1 MTDVKAPTRS
11 RENTRQRLM
20 DAAMEV
26 FAEVGLDAASVEAIC
41 DRAGFTRGAFY
52 SNFDTKDELFLQ
64 LAARVASDRVS
75 AVQGR
80 IGELVAAGT
89 DGFDDDEIAGLLEQ
103 VLDVGILSRSDV
115 LLMSEIRL
123 RSLRD
128 ADVARALL
136 VQDAELRRTVAQ
148 MITGIAALKGAQLQM
163 DADEA
168 ARLMLTVWESAA
180 VSAVIAGVADDSRAG
195 VEALRATTGARL
207 AEVAHFVLC

>member
-64 LAARVASDRVS
+64 LAARVASDRVT
-75 AVQGR
+75 AVQAR

-89 DGFDDDEIAGLLEQ
+89 DGFDEGEIAGLLEQ
-103 VLDVGILSRSDV
+103 VLDVGILGRSDV

-128 ADVARALL
+128 PDVARALL
-136 VQDAELRRTVAQ
+136 VQDAELCRTVSQ
-148 MITGIAALKGAQLQM
+148 MITGIAALKGAELQM
-163 DADEA
+163 DADQA
-168 ARLMLTVWESAA
+168 AQLMLTVWET
-180 VSAVIAGVADDSRAG
+180 SAVHAVMQGVADESQAG
-195 VEALRATTGARL
+195 VDALRATTGARL
-207 AEVAHFVLC
+207 AEVAHLVLC